1 MSHHYQKADDE
12 LDEAGSYGYLCDCR
26 IPTSLLYKLQKKEA
40 FTLTFRTESGAG
52 LSLFGRKSGRYGID
66 VVIRATEL

>member
-1 MSHHYQKADDE
+1 MQIADDL

-26 IPTSLLYKLQKKEA
+26 IPTALLYKLQKKDV
-40 FTLTFRTESGAG
+40 FTLTFRTDSDAG

-66 VVIRATEL
+66 VVIRATAL